1 MLGKQCAKATTT
13 KHLAASLAASSVTSR
28 LEGKLP
34 PFSPNNEEED
44 VKTSLFTQGIGESC
58 FQLISIQALQETVVI
73 HTPCVRGFKLV
84 ALRL

>member
-1 MLGKQCAKATTT
+1 MNSIATVDQ
-13 KHLAASLAASSVTSR
+13 HLPVI
-28 LEGKLP
+28 
-34 PFSPNNEEED
+34 SPEED

-73 HTPCVRGFKLV
+73 LTPCVRGFKLV